1 MRTSTAG
8 FTLIEILVTL
18 LLVSL
23 TMTGVVTVAAL
34 HHKTYLQQDVRVG
47 TADNVRIGLDTLT
60 DTLRNGL
67 YGYGALTIAGVAIPG
82 ATRLT
87 AGNLASWITWVPGF
101 TSNPLVTGTAP
112 NNVVSVLST
121 TLQPVALLTAR
132 AAKGATTMSLST
144 VAGMNTGN
152 KSLLLINGEQ
162 NALVTAIAGTTV
174 TIDTNPST
182 AGNQGLSRSYPQNTP
197 VYRVDVATFSLVTD
211 AGVSQLVRNDNQGAG
226 AVPVVDDISGLQV
239 TTVAAGTAYQITL
252 SATSSAL
259 DPLTNTHLQAN
270 LTSNV
275 VLAN

>member
-18 LLVSL
+18 FLVSL

-47 TADNVRIGLDTLT
+47 TADNVRIGLDTLA

-67 YGYGALTIAGVAIPG
+67 YGYGALTIAGVAVPA

-87 AGNLASWITWVPGF
+87 AGNLATWITWVPGF
-101 TSNPLVTGTAP
+101 TSNPVVTGTAP
-112 NNVVSVLST
+112 NNVISVLST

-132 AAKGATTMSLST
+132 AAKAATTMSLST
-144 VAGMNTGN
+144 VAGVNTGN
-152 KSLLLINGEQ
+152 KSLLLIDGEQ
-162 NALVTAIAGTTV
+162 NALVTAITGTTV
-174 TIDTNPST
+174 TIDTDPST
-182 AGNQGLSRSYPQNTP
+182 AGNQGLRRSYPQNTP
-197 VYRVDVATFSLVTD
+197 VYRVDVATFSLVT
-211 AGVSQLVRNDNQGAG
+211 ASGVSQLVRNDNQGAG

-239 TTVAAGTAYQITL
+239 TTVVAGAKYQITL

-275 VLAN
+275 MLAN

>member
-34 HHKTYLQQDVRVG
+34 HHKAYLQENVRVG
-47 TADNVRIGLDTLT
+47 IADNVRIGLDTLT

-67 YGYGALTIAGVAIPG
+67 YGYGAPTIAS
-82 ATRLT
+82 RLT
-87 AGNLASWITWVPGF
+87 AANLANWITWVPGF

-112 NNVVSVLST
+112 NNVVSVLT
-121 TLQPVALLTAR
+121 TSPQPVATLTAR
-132 AAKGATTMSLST
+132 AAKGATTMTLST
-144 VAGMNTGN
+144 VAGVNTGN
-152 KSLLLINGEQ
+152 ESLLLIDGAE
-162 NALVTAIAGTTV
+162 NALVTAIAGATV
-174 TIDTNPST
+174 TIDTNPVT

-197 VYRVDVATFSLVTD
+197 VYRVDVATFSLATTS
-211 AGVSQLVRNDNQGAG
+211 GVSQLVRNDNQGAG

-239 TTVAAGTAYQITL
+239 TTVVAGTAYQITL